1 MTASQPSPTSHQP
14 RSRLALSWLIAFAL
28 AAVAVAMALRG
39 GGFDSGLAS
48 WLLALL
54 PWFYLALPITLAVS
68 LVTRRWIHAVASAA
82 LMAVAVVW
90 LAPLYTPNSPALAD
104 APGAAA
110 PDAVG
115 SGEIRVAT
123 LNLKFG
129 QGDVDQVIALVK
141 SENLDILA
149 LQELPAKTARELDA
163 AGLAELMPY
172 RIESKLNT
180 SSGANGTALYSRTPL
195 SEETKVD
202 GYVHGVVTATVT
214 LGGES
219 STVIVAHPVSPRL
232 PDTSDWSGE
241 LRSLAALSEGFDGPV
256 MVLGDLNSTWDHA
269 SFRAL
274 LEAGLVDAA
283 DQAGAGYVPTFPS
296 QFLPLPVTAID
307 HVLTRDVDFVAREY
321 RSFTIEGTDHRGLV
335 VVFDR

>member
-1 MTASQPSPTSHQP
+1 MTASQPSPPLHQP
-14 RSRLALSWLIAFAL
+14 RLRLALSWLFALAL
-28 AAVAVAMALRG
+28 AAVAVPMALRAAG
-39 GGFDSGLAS
+39 YDSDFAS

-54 PWFYLALPITLAVS
+54 PWFYLALPVTLAVS
-68 LVTRRWIHAVASAA
+68 LVTRRWLHAAASVA
-82 LMAVAVVW
+82 LIAVAVAW
-90 LAPLYTPNSPALAD
+90 LAPLYVADSQAD
-104 APGAAA
+104 A
-110 PDAVG
+110 DAEA
-115 SGEIRVAT
+115 GEIRVAT
-123 LNLKFG
+123 INLKFG
-129 QGDVDQVIALVK
+129 HGDVDQVIALVE

-149 LQELPAKTARELDA
+149 LQELPAKTARDLDA

-195 SEETKVD
+195 SDEAKVE

-214 LGGES
+214 LGGEP

-241 LRSLAALSEGFDGPV
+241 LRSLAALSEGFEGPV

-274 LEAGLVDAA
+274 LDAGLVDAA

-296 QFLPLPVTAID
+296 QFLPWPVTAID
-307 HVLTRDVDFVAREY
+307 HVLTRDVDFVASEY
-321 RSFTIEGTDHRGLV
+321 RSISIDGTDHRGLV